1 MSSPDPPSSPAT
13 PSSPDP
19 PWFRTVPRAAL
30 SERTATR
37 VVRNGRALCLAL
49 ADGDP
54 VAVEDVCAHRQT
66 ALSAGLVRDGILT
79 CPGHFW
85 RFDLRTGRCLN
96 RDEEVPAFACR
107 TVEGWVE
114 VQVPDRAPPRS
125 VREMLLAAARRRTSD
140 R

>member
-1 MSSPDPPSSPAT
+1 MSSPDT
-13 PSSPDP
+13 PSSLDT
-19 PWFRTVPRAAL
+19 PWYRTVPRGAL

-54 VAVEDVCAHRQT
+54 VAVEDVCAHRQI
-66 ALSAGLVRDGILT
+66 ALSGGLVRDGILT

-85 RFDLRTGRCLN
+85 RYDLRTGRCL
-96 RDEEVPAFACR
+96 RRAEGVPAFACR

-125 VREMLLAAARRRTSD
+125 IREMLLAAARRRTSD